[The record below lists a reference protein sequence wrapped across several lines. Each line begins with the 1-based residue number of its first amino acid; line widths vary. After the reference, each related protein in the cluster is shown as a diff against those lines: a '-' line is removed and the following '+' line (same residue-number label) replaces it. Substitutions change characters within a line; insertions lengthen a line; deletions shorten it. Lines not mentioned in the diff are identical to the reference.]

1 MKKYLK
7 PDVVSTPVL
16 TETYLLAASPG
27 AGNDG
32 FTDGGSSSGTGTSE
46 SSNHVQAKTTP
57 VAESY
62 GMDKVGW

>member
-7 PDVVSTPVL
+7 PDVLSTPVL

-46 SSNHVQAKTTP
+46 SSHHVHAKVTP

>member
-7 PDVVSTPVL
+7 PDVLSTPVF

-32 FTDGGSSSGTGTSE
+32 FTDGGSSNGTGTSE
-46 SSNHVQAKTTP
+46 SSNHVHAKVTP
-57 VAESY
+57 VAASY